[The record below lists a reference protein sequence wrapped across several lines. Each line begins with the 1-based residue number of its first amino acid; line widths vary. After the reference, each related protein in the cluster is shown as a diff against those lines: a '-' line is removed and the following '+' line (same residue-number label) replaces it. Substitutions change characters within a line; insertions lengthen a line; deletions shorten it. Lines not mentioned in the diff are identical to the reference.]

1 LSIRGTAH
9 RQVIFGPSKPAVSSP
24 TPATH
29 PFSQAEPSLTA
40 SRLSWEL
47 LRKIADKATKYFLVS
62 MFFEM

>member
-1 LSIRGTAH
+1 
-9 RQVIFGPSKPAVSSP
+9 VIFGPSKPAVSSP